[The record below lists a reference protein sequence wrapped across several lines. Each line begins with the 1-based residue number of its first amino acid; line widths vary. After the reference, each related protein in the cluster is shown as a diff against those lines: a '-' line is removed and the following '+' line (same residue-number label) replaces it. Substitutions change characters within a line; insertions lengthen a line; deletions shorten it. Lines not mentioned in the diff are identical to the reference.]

1 MRDLIIIGSGSAGLS
16 AAVYARR
23 YLMNTLVIGELTG
36 GLLTT
41 AHLIENWPGII
52 SISGAELMSNIERHA
67 KHLGAEIINDSV
79 ISVKKSGDKF
89 IVKTNNK
96 EYESRAVIIATGTI
110 HRRLGVK
117 GEGEYYGKG
126 VSYCAACD
134 GPLFTNQVVGVVG
147 GSDSAAKEAIVLSE
161 YAKKVYIIYRREKLR
176 AEPITL
182 KRVNELI
189 NEGKI
194 EVITNTNVTEIIGDG
209 ARVTSVK
216 LDNGSELKLNGLF
229 VEIGLIPKTSIA
241 KELGVELNDK
251 GEIIVDMNAKT
262 SINGVFAA
270 GDCTNVSFKQAII
283 GAAQGVMA
291 AHSAYEYIQGIIS
304 Q

>member
-23 YLMNTLVIGELTG
+23 YLMDTLVIGELTG

-52 SISGAELMSNIERHA
+52 SISGAELMNNIENHA

-79 ISVKKSGDKF
+79 ISVKKSDKKF
-89 IVKTNNK
+89 IVKTSSK
-96 EYESRAVIIATGTI
+96 EYESKAVIIATGTI

-134 GPLFTNQVVGVVG
+134 GPLFTNQLVGVVG

-182 KRVNELI
+182 KRVNKLI

-194 EVITNTNVTEIIGDG
+194 ELITNTNVTEIIGDG
-209 ARVTSVK
+209 SRVTGVK
-216 LDNGSELKLNGLF
+216 LDSGGELRINGLF
-229 VEIGLIPKTSIA
+229 IEIGLIPMTDIA
-241 KELGVELNDK
+241 KSLGVELNNK
-251 GEIIVDMNAKT
+251 GEIIVDMDAKT
-262 SINGVFAA
+262 NINGVFAA

-291 AHSAYEYIQGIIS
+291 AHSAYNYIQGLS
-304 Q
+304 